1 VLKRAV
7 ADLLPH
13 DLLWRPKQG
22 FGTPVSEWFR
32 GPLGD
37 ELETTLERS
46 AINELGV
53 LDRSAVADLL
63 ASHRSGR
70 AERSFQLWNVLN
82 LSAWFDHWIAERE
95 PVAA

>member
-1 VLKRAV
+1 MSGL
-7 ADLLPH
+7 
-13 DLLWRPKQG
+13 G
-22 FGTPVSEWFR
+22 SEWFR

-37 ELETTLERS
+37 ALETTLERS
-46 AINELGV
+46 ALNELGV
-53 LDRSAVADLL
+53 LDRGAVADLL

-82 LSAWFDHWIAERE
+82 LSAWFDHWIAQRE